1 MQASKIKNTRR
12 TRRKAGIRKRLYGT
26 PERPRLTV
34 FRSSK
39 HVYAQVIDDSTG
51 KTLASASSVAAKL
64 DNGATVAAAQE
75 VGNKIADAAKEAGVN
90 SVAFDRNGFRFH
102 GRVRALA
109 EAARENGLA
118 F

>member
-26 PERPRLTV
+26 PERPRLSV

-64 DNGATVAAAQE
+64 DNGATVEAAKE

-109 EAARENGLA
+109 EAAREGGLE